1 MTTAKAT
8 EFFRR
13 ADAAEHAWCVRLN
26 KGCGLPAVRGLF
38 VAVSRL
44 GDGIVWYLLILL
56 LPVAYGD
63 AGIKP
68 AARMAV
74 VALSGVVLYK
84 FLKSRLVRERPY
96 ISIRGIV
103 AGTVP
108 LDRYS
113 FPSGHTLHATS
124 LTILAVCSFPGLAWV
139 LVPFALLIGGSR
151 VVLGLHYPTDVAAG
165 AVIGAVLAVS
175 AMAVM
180 PMA

>member
-8 EFFRR
+8 AFFRR
-13 ADAAEHAWCVRLN
+13 ADAAEHAWCMRLN

-56 LPVAYGD
+56 LPVVYGD
-63 AGIKP
+63 AGLKP
-68 AARMAV
+68 AARMAL
-74 VALSGVVLYK
+74 VALSGVLLYK

-96 ISIRGIV
+96 ISLSGIV
-103 AGTVP
+103 AGTAP

-124 LTILAVCSFPGLAWV
+124 LTILAVSSFHELAWV
-139 LVPFALLIGGSR
+139 LIPFALLIGGSR

-165 AVIGAVLAVS
+165 AVIGASLAAG

-180 PMA
+180 PMV